1 MNRIF
6 RKALQSDIG
15 GIWFKICKLSLCLLA
30 LSHPLTSIAALSRDL
45 KETRLE
51 SLNGAWQC
59 HAKLSDGIYLEIN
72 TTDVFLDNGLLVS
85 VGSMVM
91 MPAQGFTTLDY
102 TISQYFSWHETKKG
116 LSLTVTHSDIKNLSG
131 SGHDEIFPIQKIFYE
146 QGDTFLLPVKWQE
159 NELLLKKH
167 NGNLESTCN
176 AIQP

>member
-6 RKALQSDIG
+6 RKAPQPNVGCARLKGSILFL
-15 GIWFKICKLSLCLLA
+15 WSLAVCY
-30 LSHPLTSIAALSRDL
+30 PLTSIAATSTEL
-45 KETRLE
+45 KETHDE

-72 TTDVFLDNGLLVS
+72 TTDVFLDNGLLIS

-102 TISQYFSWHETKKG
+102 TITQYFTWHETEKG

-131 SGHDEIFPIQKIFYE
+131 SGHDEIFPIQEIFYE

-159 NELLLKKH
+159 NKLLLKKH
-167 NGNLESTCN
+167 NGSLESTCN

>member
-6 RKALQSDIG
+6 RKALLPDVG
-15 GIWFKICKLSLCLLA
+15 CAWRKGCKLSLWLLA
-30 LSHPLTSIAALSRDL
+30 LCYPLTSIATTSAELE
-45 KETRLE
+45 ETHLE
-51 SLNGAWQC
+51 SLSGAWQC

-72 TTDVFLDNGLLVS
+72 TTDVFLDNGLFVS

-91 MPAQGFTTLDY
+91 MPTQGFTTLDY
-102 TISQYFSWHETKKG
+102 TITQYFSWQKNDKG

-131 SGHDEIFPIQKIFYE
+131 SGHDEIFPIQRIFYE
-146 QGDTFLLPVKWQE
+146 QGDTLLLPVKWQE
-159 NELLLKKH
+159 NKLLLKKH